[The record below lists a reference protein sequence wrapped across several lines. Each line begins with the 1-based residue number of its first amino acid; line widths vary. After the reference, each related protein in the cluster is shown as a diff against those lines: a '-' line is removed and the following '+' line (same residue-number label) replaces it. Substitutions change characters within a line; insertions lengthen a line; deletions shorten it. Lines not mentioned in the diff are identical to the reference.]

1 MKNFTCT
8 KCGSNKLREEGK
20 NYICE
25 YCGATILKPFTLP
38 RKRLIFIIASLG
50 ILLLIAIVGYNLL
63 YSIKTDIEQIKY
75 QAQSSQ
81 TQVTTQQN
89 TIPKQIPASIYQSE
103 ENPFS
108 DVILKVEG
116 GYSTNNKGNSLEKF
130 IRAYQSFEMNKACYI
145 SLNKDGEYAFGYTHG
160 AKSTKIAEEKAL
172 EFCQK
177 EKNKRNLS
185 ESCIPY
191 AVNNHISRLMIDW

>member
-8 KCGSNKLREEGK
+8 KCGSNKLREEGE

-25 YCGATILKPFTLP
+25 YCGATIIKPFTMP

-50 ILLLIAIVGYNLL
+50 ILIIIATVGYNLL
-63 YSIKTDIEQIKY
+63 YSIKTDIQQIKHTT
-75 QAQSSQ
+75 QSSQ
-81 TQVTTQQN
+81 TPVATQQN
-89 TIPKQIPASIYQSE
+89 SISKQISASE

-116 GYSTNNKGNSLEKF
+116 GYSRDNKGNSLEKF
-130 IRAYQSFEMNKACYI
+130 IKAYQNFEMNKACYI
-145 SLNKDGEYAFGYTHG
+145 SLNKNGEYAFGYTYG

-191 AVNNHISRLMIDW
+191 AVNNHISNLLIGW

>member
-8 KCGSNKLREEGK
+8 KCGSNKLREEAK

-25 YCGATILKPFTLP
+25 YCGATIIKPFTMP
-38 RKRLIFIIASLG
+38 KKRLIFIVTSLG
-50 ILLLIAIVGYNLL
+50 ILLLIAIVGYHLL
-63 YSIKTDIEQIKY
+63 YSIKTDIQQIKH
-75 QAQSSQ
+75 QAKSSQ
-81 TQVTTQQN
+81 AQVTTQQN
-89 TIPKQIPASIYQSE
+89 SIPKQTPASINYSE

-116 GYSTNNKGNSLEKF
+116 GYSRDNKGNSLEKF
-130 IRAYQSFEMNKACYI
+130 IKAYQTFEMNKACYI
-145 SLNKDGEYAFGYTHG
+145 SLNKDGEYAFGYAFG

-177 EKNKRNLS
+177 EKNKRHLS

-191 AVNNHISRLMIDW
+191 AVNNQISRLVIGW

>member
-1 MKNFTCT
+1 MKNFTCI

-25 YCGATILKPFTLP
+25 YCGATILKSFTLP

-50 ILLLIAIVGYNLL
+50 SLLLLAIVGYNLL
-63 YSIKTDIEQIKY
+63 YSIKSDIQQIKH
-75 QAQSSQ
+75 QTQSSK
-81 TQVTTQQN
+81 TQAVTQQN
-89 TIPKQIPASIYQSE
+89 TIPTSVYHSE

-116 GYSTNNKGNSLEKF
+116 GYVTNNKGNSLEK
-130 IRAYQSFEMNKACYI
+130 IIKAYQGFEMNKACYI
-145 SLNKDGEYAFGYTHG
+145 SLNKDGEYAFGYTYG

-172 EFCQK
+172 EVCQK
-177 EKNKRNLS
+177 EKEKSNLT

-191 AVNNHISRLMIDW
+191 AVNNHISRLVIGW